1 MIEWS
6 LTFRFKLNLIIYTK
20 LTTFYKHYRLILIF
34 TGKIYLSFKKN
45 ILSYSQIYNETIV
58 DGGEKRGQLK
68 NKSQYKTTTRI
79 NYAYSAYYNSR
90 KNVKGWDRINS
101 SNLECY
107 QFTRLFPAAL
117 SMHSLIS
124 VSPRWTV
131 LYWKR

>member
-1 MIEWS
+1 M
-6 LTFRFKLNLIIYTK
+6 
-20 LTTFYKHYRLILIF
+20 TTFYKHYRLILIF
-34 TGKIYLSFKKN
+34 TGKIYLSFKKTFFPTVKFKMKQ
-45 ILSYSQIYNETIV
+45 LLT
-58 DGGEKRGQLK
+58 GEKRGQLK

-131 LYWKR
+131 LYWKRYKPDEKFNIRTYSQ